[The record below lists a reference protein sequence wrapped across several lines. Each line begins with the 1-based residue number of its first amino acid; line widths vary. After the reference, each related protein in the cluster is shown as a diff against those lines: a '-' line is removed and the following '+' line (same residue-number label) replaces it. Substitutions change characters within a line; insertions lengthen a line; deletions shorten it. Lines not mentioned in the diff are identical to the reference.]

1 MKRVWIEAKA
11 VPEGAV
17 WKIELDGKPLRI
29 PGAGTPLRM
38 ANPALAQ
45 AVAAEWHG
53 AGDTLTMDDLPLTRL
68 AGTAQDRIAP
78 DPAPVAAAMA
88 VYAQSDVLCYRAI
101 HPAELA
107 SRQEARWQ
115 PWLDWAAD
123 RYGARLVPA
132 EGIVHRPQHPE
143 ALARLAA
150 AYAAL
155 SPDALAALGIAV
167 PALGSAVLGLALQ
180 TGALTA
186 EDAFAVAHLDELF
199 QSEQWGEDAAATIRR
214 RHVLA
219 DLALAE
225 RYLRLTG
232 GTWAG

>member
-78 DPAPVAAAMA
+78 DPAPVAAASSRCPERKSA
-88 VYAQSDVLCYRAI
+88 WKWVSITRSIRSWSRRCARKPGWPRCQVVALGHEVARA
-101 HPAELA
+101 E
-107 SRQEARWQ
+107 Q
-115 PWLDWAAD
+115 
-123 RYGARLVPA
+123 
-132 EGIVHRPQHPE
+132 VHRVAGAAIE
-143 ALARLAA
+143 ALDHLAEFVRIELLGKRRVTHDVRKQGNR
-150 AYAAL
+150 AL
-155 SPDALAALGIAV
+155 EAFVVLRPIAMGR
-167 PALGSAVLGLALQ
+167 PALLQLA
-180 TGALTA
+180 
-186 EDAFAVAHLDELF
+186 
-199 QSEQWGEDAAATIRR
+199 
-214 RHVLA
+214 
-219 DLALAE
+219 
-225 RYLRLTG
+225 
-232 GTWAG
+232 